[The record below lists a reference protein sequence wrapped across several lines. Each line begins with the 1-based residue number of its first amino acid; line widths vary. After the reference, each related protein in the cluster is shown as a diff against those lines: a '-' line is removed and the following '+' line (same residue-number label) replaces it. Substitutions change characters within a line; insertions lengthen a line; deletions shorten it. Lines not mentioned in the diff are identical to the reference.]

1 MVLVSNCGELAPS
14 AHHAYF
20 KTELSFS
27 WFICA
32 YFSSPFFL
40 LLTTVRPYKDIKILA
55 LLSATCRTSEL
66 DGPRLIIGKQK
77 NGELDSFLQKKNEWI
92 KN

>member
-1 MVLVSNCGELAPS
+1 MHISGLNFLLVG
-14 AHHAYF
+14 
-20 KTELSFS
+20 SF
-27 WFICA
+27 CA
-32 YFSSPFFL
+32 CFSSPFFL

-55 LLSATCRTSEL
+55 LLSATCITSEL
-66 DGPRLIIGKQK
+66 DGPRLNCFYSGKQK